1 VAQLPSGTVTFLFTD
16 VEGSTRLLQEL
27 GDQYAGVL
35 AEHRR
40 VLRDAFERHG
50 GVEVDTQGDA
60 FFIAFA
66 KASDA
71 LAAAGDARDALA
83 AGPIRV
89 RIGLHT
95 GEPLL
100 TDEGYVGID
109 VHRAARIA
117 AAGHGGQ
124 ILVSQSTRELA
135 PGDGLRDLGE
145 HRLKDLAA
153 PERIYQLGDGD
164 FPPLKTLN
172 NSNLPLSAD
181 PLIGRKKELVD
192 VLRAVREG
200 GRLVTIT
207 GPGGI
212 GKTRFALQVATEL
225 IEDFADGVWWIGL
238 AAVRDHALVLPTIA
252 ASIGAKADLTDEL
265 RSKRMLLLLDN
276 FEHVIE
282 AAPQL
287 AEVQRA
293 SAGVVLLV
301 TSREPLHI
309 AGEREHPLSPL
320 PESPAVELFTQR
332 AEAITPEFDADY
344 GKLVE
349 LCDRLD
355 RLPLAIELAA
365 ARTKLLSIDGLVER
379 LDERLPLLTS
389 RRRDVDER
397 QRTLRATIEW
407 SFDLLDV
414 PDQTMFARLSVFAG
428 SFDAAAAQAVCD
440 ADLDALD
447 SLVDKSLLR
456 RTEHGRFFMLET
468 IREYATGLLAASSDS
483 GPLRRRHL
491 DYYLDLVVRM
501 EPELAGSGQI
511 EALAKLVLDEGN
523 VRQALSFACDERDAE
538 AAFMLSGSNWRFWYM
553 RAQLAEARRW
563 YDRAFA
569 LDGAASTRARARAL
583 YGLSEME
590 LEGGNFDRARA
601 LLFEALPLLRAW
613 EDTRW
618 VVSAMNHLASAHL
631 GAGETTAARELY
643 EETLGL
649 ARSTGNRRAV
659 EMVTGNLGYLA
670 IVEGRDD
677 DAGELLTAAEELER
691 ASGSLPG
698 LASTLVNLALL
709 SLRRG
714 DDARAASRIAE
725 SLELSRSTG
734 TDTSFFEA
742 LLLAGVVCHRRG
754 EVQSGIQLQSA
765 ARALAVSRDYD
776 LSAGELA
783 VADEAL
789 ASARSSLGEEAFIHA
804 RSRGEEMSLD
814 AAVTLALESLD

>member
-16 VEGSTRLLQEL
+16 VEGSTRLLHEL
-27 GDQYAGVL
+27 GDGYAELL
-35 AEHRR
+35 AGHRR
-40 VLRDAFERHG
+40 MLRAAFARHR

-60 FFIAFA
+60 FFVAFA

-71 LAAAGDARDALA
+71 LAAAAEARDTLA
-83 AGPIRV
+83 DGPIHV

-100 TDEGYVGID
+100 TEEGYVGID

-124 ILVSQSTRELA
+124 ILVSQSTRDLVTVE
-135 PGDGLRDLGE
+135 GMRDLGE

-153 PERIYQLGDGD
+153 PERIYQLGGGD

-172 NSNLPLSAD
+172 HSNLPNAAD
-181 PLIGRKKELVD
+181 PLIGRKKELAE
-192 VLRAVREG
+192 VLRAIRDG
-200 GRLVTIT
+200 ARLITVT

-212 GKTRFALQVATEL
+212 GKTRFALQVAEEL
-225 IEDFADGVWWIGL
+225 IEDFRDGVWWVGL
-238 AAVRDHALVLPTIA
+238 AAVRDHTLVLPTVA
-252 ASIGAKADLTDEL
+252 ASIGAKTDLADEL
-265 RSKRMLLLLDN
+265 RSRRMLLLLDN

-282 AAPQL
+282 AAPRL
-287 AEVQRA
+287 AELQRA

-320 PESPAVELFTQR
+320 PESPAVELFKQR
-332 AEAITPEFDADY
+332 AEAITPEFDSDY

-407 SFDLLDV
+407 SFDLLDEL
-414 PDQTMFARLSVFAG
+414 DQKTFARLSVFAG
-428 SFDAAAAQAVCD
+428 SFDPAAALAVCD
-440 ADLDALD
+440 ADLDALE

-468 IREYATGLLAASSDS
+468 IREYATGLLGASNDSD
-483 GPLRRRHL
+483 PLRRRHL
-491 DYYLDLVVRM
+491 HYFLDLVVRT
-501 EPELAGSGQI
+501 EPELAGVGQI

-523 VRQALSFACDERDAE
+523 VRQALSFACDEGDAE
-538 AAFMLSGSNWRFWYM
+538 AALMLSGSNWRFWYM

-631 GAGETTAARELY
+631 GAGETTTARELY
-643 EETLGL
+643 EETLEL
-649 ARSTGNRRAV
+649 ARATGNHRAV

-670 IVEGRDD
+670 ILEARDD
-677 DAGELLTAAEELER
+677 DAEKLLIATEELER

-714 DDARAASRIAE
+714 EDATAANRIAE

-734 TDTSFFEA
+734 TETSFFEA
-742 LLLAGVVCHRRG
+742 LLLAGVVSHRRG
-754 EVQSGIQLQSA
+754 EVQQGVQLQSA
-765 ARALAVSRDYD
+765 ARALAASREYD

-783 VADEAL
+783 IADEVL
-789 ASARSSLGEEAFIHA
+789 ATSRSSLGDEAFIEA
-804 RSRGEEMSLD
+804 WSRGEQMGLD
-814 AAVTLALESLD
+814 AAVTFALESLD